1 MKMKSKTKKLLVLSI
16 MVVLLVTTGVL
27 NFVLSDKLASKTD
40 TPSIG
45 DGVGVTQTFFAS
57 ARSEREATR
66 ESEFLS
72 LDAIMNSETSSASAK
87 ETAEQQKLALVKRM
101 ETELALETA
110 IKARGY
116 EDAIVT
122 IGDGGITVIVDGEP
136 LDRAET
142 NKILSIVVTE
152 AQCKPSEVRVL
163 NYA

>member
-1 MKMKSKTKKLLVLSI
+1 MKMKSKTKKLLVLSV

-45 DGVGVTQTFFAS
+45 DLSVTQTFFAS

-72 LDAIMNSETSSASAK
+72 LDAIVNSESSSASAK
-87 ETAEQQKLALVKRM
+87 QTAEEQKLKLIERM
-101 ETELALETA
+101 EMELALETA

-116 EDAIVT
+116 DDAIVT
-122 IGDGGITVIVDGEP
+122 IGDGGITVVVDGEP
-136 LDRAET
+136 LTDIEC
-142 NKILSIVVTE
+142 NKILYIVVTE
-152 AQCKPSEVRVL
+152 AKCDANDVRVL

>member
-27 NFVLSDKLASKTD
+27 NFVLSDKLASKTE
-40 TPSIG
+40 TPAIS
-45 DGVGVTQTFFAS
+45 DGNVTATFFAS

-72 LDAIMNSETSSASAK
+72 LDAIVNSETTSASAK
-87 ETAEQQKLALVKRM
+87 QTAEQQKLKLVERM
-101 ETELALETA
+101 EKELALETA

-116 EDAIVT
+116 QDAIVT
-122 IGDGGITVIVDGEP
+122 IGDGGITVIVDGDP
-136 LDRAET
+136 LDKTET
-142 NKILSIVVTE
+142 NKILSVVVTE
-152 AQCKPSEVRVL
+152 ANCKPSDVRIL